1 MARREASLDRAEWRM
16 GMTQEAEKRIELARR
31 LRRGA
36 LWALFSMVLLIP
48 KILALRRQAR
58 IWNAARRTA
67 LMCGVGLILTAF
79 LVPDHFLKMI
89 AIAAGALLATLALL
103 ISPEKPSGSSRSP
116 DLIDARARALGALV
130 VVDGGRYLRSDD
142 RLVEARLFVG
152 SERLWVLDVALT
164 TMIEIPIAQIIAAR
178 AEPADPGSRPQNDKW
193 KLRVT
198 WACSAADFLY
208 AGPFAEHLA
217 RVAESTIGSQLRR
230 ELPVLP

>member
-1 MARREASLDRAEWRM
+1 MM
-16 GMTQEAEKRIELARR
+16 QEAEKRIGLARR

-36 LWALFSMVLLIP
+36 LWALFSTVLLIP
-48 KILALRRQAR
+48 KILALRRRAR
-58 IWNAARRTA
+58 IWNAARMAA
-67 LMCGVGLILTAF
+67 LSCGMVLILAASS
-79 LVPDHFLKMI
+79 VPGHFARTI
-89 AIAAGALLATLALL
+89 AIAGGALLATLALL
-103 ISPEKPSGSSRSP
+103 ISPEKSPGSSRSP

-130 VVDGGRYLRSDD
+130 VVDGGRYLQPDG

-152 SERLWVLDVALT
+152 SDRLCILDVTLT
-164 TMIEIPIAQIIAAR
+164 TMIEIPMTQILAAR
-178 AEPADPGSRPQNDKW
+178 AEPGACPGSIPQDDKW

-198 WACSAADFLY
+198 WASSAADFFY

>member
-1 MARREASLDRAEWRM
+1 
-16 GMTQEAEKRIELARR
+16 
-31 LRRGA
+31 
-36 LWALFSMVLLIP
+36 MVLLIP
-48 KILALRRQAR
+48 KILALRRRAR

-67 LMCGVGLILTAF
+67 LMCGVGLILSAYF
-79 LVPDHFLKMI
+79 VPDHFLKMI

-152 SERLWVLDVALT
+152 SDRLCVLDVALT

-198 WACSAADFLY
+198 WAGSAADFFY

>member
-1 MARREASLDRAEWRM
+1 
-16 GMTQEAEKRIELARR
+16 MTQEAKKRIGSARSI
-31 LRRGA
+31 RRGA

-48 KILALRRQAR
+48 KILALRRQPH

-67 LMCGVGLILTAF
+67 LLCGVGLILMAF
-79 LVPDHFLKMI
+79 LVPGHFLRTV
-89 AIAAGALLATLALL
+89 AIAAGALLGTLALL
-103 ISPEKPSGSSRSP
+103 ISPEKSSGSSRSP

-130 VVDGGRYLRSDD
+130 VVDGGRYLRSDG

-152 SERLWVLDVALT
+152 SERLWVLDAALT
-164 TMIEIPIAQIIAAR
+164 TMIEIPIAQIIAAS
-178 AEPADPGSRPQNDKW
+178 AAPVGHPGSNPQDDQW
-193 KLRVT
+193 KLCVT
-198 WACSAADFLY
+198 WPLSAEEFLY